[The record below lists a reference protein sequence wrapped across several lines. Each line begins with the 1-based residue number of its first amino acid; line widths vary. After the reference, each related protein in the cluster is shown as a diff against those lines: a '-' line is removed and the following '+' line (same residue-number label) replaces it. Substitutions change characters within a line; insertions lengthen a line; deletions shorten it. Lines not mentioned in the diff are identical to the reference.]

1 MKLAPTTA
9 NADRLPEKPKERPP
23 LPFRFP
29 GVNGEDCLQRDG
41 GNSLSERLVSQ
52 RTPRSPAG
60 LHRCFADDGRSPK
73 GRLRKLAQPI
83 CAISVSL

>member
-1 MKLAPTTA
+1 MAKVQEKDAPKRARQERKRDREFAPTTA
-9 NADRLPEKPKERPP
+9 NADRLPRKPKERPP

-60 LHRCFADDGRSPK
+60 
-73 GRLRKLAQPI
+73 
-83 CAISVSL
+83 